1 MNGNFDR
8 DKKSIKEIYDSF
20 KKSELVI
27 DYTYQRRKVWL
38 EQDKIRLIETIL
50 LDQIV
55 PEVFFWKSSVD
66 PETGV
71 SVTHIVD
78 GQQRINAIVE
88 FIDGDYKLSD
98 KSLLSDEVRE
108 RAKNKGFSEL
118 SDDDK
123 ALIWTYKLCVVDI
136 DRKCGKDKIKQMFR
150 RLNLTNYSL
159 NEPEKRHV
167 IGGEFGAA
175 SETLATD
182 DFWGKHNV
190 FSPNDVRRMLD
201 VEFCCSVYILAD
213 IGLVSEIGQKK
224 IGEYYED
231 YKTSFDYNKELY
243 EKIKKSMD
251 MIDSLTDKQTLF
263 FISKKAQ
270 IFSLFSVMLAFIENG
285 VCQLSDLQFKKF
297 KNFVIAY
304 DSYNDHLKKDLE
316 ELGYAESIET
326 IETYKSA
333 SSEGVN
339 RLKNRVLRA
348 QILQNIL
355 ESDNQQL
362 DNGFLEII
370 RREVVYTSK
379 YQQLNFLNDDY

>member
-1 MNGNFDR
+1 M
-8 DKKSIKEIYDSF
+8 
-20 KKSELVI
+20 VI

-159 NEPEKRHV
+159 N
-167 IGGEFGAA
+167 
-175 SETLATD
+175 
-182 DFWGKHNV
+182 
-190 FSPNDVRRMLD
+190 
-201 VEFCCSVYILAD
+201 
-213 IGLVSEIGQKK
+213 
-224 IGEYYED
+224 
-231 YKTSFDYNKELY
+231 
-243 EKIKKSMD
+243 
-251 MIDSLTDKQTLF
+251 
-263 FISKKAQ
+263 
-270 IFSLFSVMLAFIENG
+270 
-285 VCQLSDLQFKKF
+285 
-297 KNFVIAY
+297 
-304 DSYNDHLKKDLE
+304 
-316 ELGYAESIET
+316 
-326 IETYKSA
+326 
-333 SSEGVN
+333 
-339 RLKNRVLRA
+339 
-348 QILQNIL
+348 
-355 ESDNQQL
+355 
-362 DNGFLEII
+362 
-370 RREVVYTSK
+370 
-379 YQQLNFLNDDY
+379 